1 MESKVLHFT
10 VEPEGVVELARERYW
25 FEDKKQYGVDILRC
39 FIGIES
45 EQITKVL
52 EGDATFKKNE
62 DDKIYY
68 DEVSD
73 EEFKKQLKD
82 FLAYRKKQDETEF
95 TYIGGVRVRRD
106 IVEEYA
112 GHIVKRLRDTMRNTA
127 HGIMLDFDDMDEIL
141 GLETR
146 RQELHDYILQSV
158 GFDRDD
164 DSKEA
169 CAFRT
174 ALTHYVDDMA
184 GSLFKEP
191 VEAMSD
197 EEAIEKRKKS
207 EAFIKYMDDKAA
219 SAARTRQLYDA
230 GYFGNDR

>member
-1 MESKVLHFT
+1 MESKILHFT
-10 VEPEGVVELARERYW
+10 VEPEGVVELAREKYW

-39 FIGIES
+39 FIGIEPD
-45 EQITKVL
+45 QITKVL

-68 DEVSD
+68 DEVSN

-112 GHIVKRLRDTMRNTA
+112 GHIVKRLRETMRNTA
-127 HGIMLDFDDMDEIL
+127 HGIMLDIKDMDEIL

-164 DSKEA
+164 DSKDA

-174 ALTHYVDDMA
+174 ALSHYVDEMA
-184 GSLFKEP
+184 GSLFAEP
-191 VEAMSD
+191 IESISD
-197 EEAIEKRKKS
+197 GEVIEKRKKS

-230 GYFGNDR
+230 GYLRDDR

>member
-1 MESKVLHFT
+1 MESKILHFT
-10 VEPEGVVELARERYW
+10 VEPEGVVELAREQYW
-25 FEDKKQYGVDILRC
+25 FENKKQYGVDILRC
-39 FIGIES
+39 FIGIEP

-52 EGDATFKKNE
+52 EGDATFKENANG
-62 DDKIYY
+62 KIYY
-68 DEVSD
+68 
-73 EEFKKQLKD
+73 EESSNEDFKKSLAE

-112 GHIVKRLRDTMRNTA
+112 GHIVKRLRETMRNTA
-127 HGIMLDFDDMDEIL
+127 HGIMLDIDDMDEIL

-174 ALTHYVDDMA
+174 ALYNYVDDMA

-191 VEAMSD
+191 VESMPD
-197 EEAIEKRKKS
+197 EEAAEKRKKS
-207 EAFIKYMDDKAA
+207 EAFIKYMDEREA
-219 SAARTRQLYDA
+219 SARRTRQLYDA
-230 GYFGNDR
+230 GYLRDDR

>member
-10 VEPEGVVELARERYW
+10 VEPEGVVELAREQYW

-45 EQITKVL
+45 YQITRVL

-62 DDKIYY
+62 NGKIYY
-68 DEVSD
+68 EEVSD
-73 EEFKKQLKD
+73 ERFKKALAD

-127 HGIMLDFDDMDEIL
+127 HGIMLDIDDMDEIL

-169 CAFRT
+169 CLFRT
-174 ALTHYVDDMA
+174 ALSHYVDDMA

-191 VEAMSD
+191 VESMLDD
-197 EEAIEKRKKS
+197 EVKEKRKKS

-219 SAARTRQLYDA
+219 SAARTRQLYEA
-230 GYFGNDR
+230 GLL

>member
-1 MESKVLHFT
+1 MENKVLHFT
-10 VEPEGVVELARERYW
+10 VEPEGVVELAREQYW

-45 EQITKVL
+45 YQITRVL

-62 DDKIYY
+62 NGKIYY
-68 DEVSD
+68 EEVSD
-73 EEFKKQLKD
+73 ERFKKALAD

-127 HGIMLDFDDMDEIL
+127 HGIMLDIDDMDEIL

-169 CAFRT
+169 CLFRT
-174 ALTHYVDDMA
+174 ALSHYVDDMA

-191 VEAMSD
+191 VESMLDD
-197 EEAIEKRKKS
+197 EVKEKRKKS

-219 SAARTRQLYDA
+219 SAARTRQLYEA
-230 GYFGNDR
+230 GLL

>member
-1 MESKVLHFT
+1 MLHFT
-10 VEPEGVVELARERYW
+10 VEPEGVVELAREQYW
-25 FEDKKQYGVDILRC
+25 FENKKQYGVDILRC
-39 FIGIES
+39 FIGVES
-45 EQITKVL
+45 YQITRIL
-52 EGDATFKKNE
+52 EGDATFKENE
-62 DDKIYY
+62 DGKIYY
-68 DEVSD
+68 AEISD
-73 EEFKKQLKD
+73 ERFKKALAD

-112 GHIVKRLRDTMRNTA
+112 GHIVKRLRETMRNTA
-127 HGIMLDFDDMDEIL
+127 HGIMLDIDDMDEIL

-146 RQELHDYILQSV
+146 RQELHDFILQSV

-169 CAFRT
+169 CSFRT
-174 ALTHYVDDMA
+174 ALSDYVDELA
-184 GSLFKEP
+184 GSLFNEP
-191 VEAMSD
+191 VGSMPD
-197 EEAIEKRKKS
+197 EEAIAKRKKS

-219 SAARTRQLYDA
+219 SVARTRQFYDA